1 MQNVRINKA
10 YGHLKMKRLVKKE
23 EKTTHI
29 ETHDFFFRQRDMY
42 FIKRKYKVQR
52 DTVVI
57 GGDDAV
63 KGRDKSK
70 YNRRLNLLACQGP
83 CPSEPACGPFGPSP
97 CKDLA
102 CEPK

>member
-1 MQNVRINKA
+1 MI
-10 YGHLKMKRLVKKE
+10 
-23 EKTTHI
+23 
-29 ETHDFFFRQRDMY
+29 FFRERDMY